1 MKFTI
6 LSLFLLAL
14 VFTSSALAQQTGS
27 AAETASKLRQELVE
41 VQAKEAE
48 LRVRLQQIEEAL
60 KPENIERALAGIG
73 STRPEEL
80 REHRRR
86 QLTIE
91 KNGVLAQLQTLEAS
105 RSRLESAIA
114 TAENQAYQQSAQPS
128 TPISNEMRMAQ
139 AVAGP
144 RLVAL
149 GTIGGVLILI
159 GGAVVFLW
167 RRKVPRP

>member
-1 MKFTI
+1 MKLATVG

-14 VFTSSALAQQTGS
+14 TITSSAVAQES
-27 AAETASKLRQELVE
+27 AAETAGKLRQQLVD
-41 VQAKEAE
+41 VQAKEGE
-48 LRVRLQQIEEAL
+48 LRTRLRQLEEAL

-73 STRPEEL
+73 STKPEEL

-114 TAENQAYQQSAQPS
+114 TADSQAYQQSAQPS
-128 TPISNEMRMAQ
+128 TPASNQMLMTQ
-139 AVAGP
+139 PLTGP
-144 RLVAL
+144 RWLLL
-149 GTIGGVLILI
+149 GTVGAVLILI
-159 GGAVVFLW
+159 GGAVVFFR
-167 RRKVPRP
+167 RRK